1 VKVYVERDGQERAL
15 KMAKNMIA
23 SHFNCSK
30 GEKAILEIFEDRLTR
45 SQKQNKLYWLWLK
58 VIEDET
64 GQPKDDYLEAGKWH
78 KGLHTRFKC
87 DFIDKEFYKDGSQKI
102 PSTKKLKVKEF
113 SDYLER
119 LDIYS
124 AELGIKL
131 PQPIDLYYQSMGIV
145 E

>member
-45 SQKQNKLYWLWLK
+45 SQKQNRLFWLWLTEISK
-58 VIEDET
+58 ET
-64 GQPKDDYLEAGKWH
+64 GHSKDDMADYLQSTFLGEHESMVMGK
-78 KGLHTRFKC
+78 KT
-87 DFIDKEFYKDGSQKI
+87 
-102 PSTKKLKVKEF
+102 TKPIGTSSLKMNEF
-113 SDYLER
+113 SELLEQINAWAGDM
-119 LDIYS
+119 LNM
-124 AELGIKL
+124 KL
-131 PQPIDLYYQSMGIV
+131 PQPIDLYYQSMGIL

>member
-45 SQKQNKLYWLWLK
+45 SQKQNKLFWLWLTEISK
-58 VIEDET
+58 ET
-64 GQPKDDYLEAGKWH
+64 GHSKDDMADYLQSTFLGEHESMVMGK
-78 KGLHTRFKC
+78 KT
-87 DFIDKEFYKDGSQKI
+87 
-102 PSTKKLKVKEF
+102 TKPIGTSSLKMNEF
-113 SDYLER
+113 SELLEQINAWAGDM
-119 LDIYS
+119 LNM
-124 AELGIKL
+124 KL
-131 PQPIDLYYQSMGIV
+131 PQPIDLYYQSMGIL

>member
-1 VKVYVERDGQERAL
+1 MKVYVERDGQERAL

-45 SQKQNKLYWLWLK
+45 SQKQNKLFWLWLTEISK
-58 VIEDET
+58 ET
-64 GQPKDDYLEAGKWH
+64 GHSKDDMADYLQSTFLGEHESMVMGK
-78 KGLHTRFKC
+78 KTTKPVSTR
-87 DFIDKEFYKDGSQKI
+87 
-102 PSTKKLKVKEF
+102 TLKMNEF
-113 SDYLER
+113 SDLLEQINAWAGDM
-119 LDIYS
+119 LNM
-124 AELGIKL
+124 KL